1 MKKIAAI
8 SLVLLLTLALLA
20 GCTTVE
26 PGQAPTPAPEAPAPQ
41 AEEPA
46 AETPAEV
53 PDDTDRPILIGQ
65 SVLNL
70 SNPFFIALS
79 DAAKAYADQHG
90 VEIMLNDAKDQPETQ
105 IAALENFIASGVDAI
120 IVTAVDPEAVLPVVK
135 RAREQGIV
143 VICHTSQLGEY
154 DAWVAADEYDMGY
167 TLGVTAGEWIAEN
180 WGTDEDIQA
189 ATLNYDIMPQVIQ
202 RKIGIME
209 GVAVHAPNVEFVADA
224 MAGDPQSGMEATE
237 NFIQAFPDLRV
248 VLGINDGGALGAYE
262 AFIAAGKDGDDYMIG
277 GIDATPE
284 GLNRVREGGIYRVT
298 VDQAPAIAGAKTV
311 ELALAALRGEPFE
324 RDYLQDLVP
333 VTFANVEDWF

>member
-1 MKKIAAI
+1 MKKILALA
-8 SLVLLLTLALLA
+8 LVLTLSVALFA
-20 GCTTVE
+20 GCTTTE
-26 PGQAPTPAPEAPAPQ
+26 PGQTPSTPAAEAPATEPEPEAPADVP
-41 AEEPA
+41 EET
-46 AETPAEV
+46 EKTY
-53 PDDTDRPILIGQ
+53 LIGQ

-79 DAAKAYADQHG
+79 DAAKAYAAEHG
-90 VEIMLNDAKDQPETQ
+90 VEIMLNDAQDSPETQ
-105 IAALENFIASGVDAI
+105 IAALENFIASEVDAI
-120 IVTAVDPEAVLPVVK
+120 IVTAVDPESVMPVLR
-135 RAREQGIV
+135 RAMEQGIV
-143 VICHTSQLGEY
+143 VVCHTSQLAEY

-180 WGTDEDIQA
+180 WGTEEEILA

-202 RKIGIME
+202 RKVGIME
-209 GVAVHAPNVEFVADA
+209 GVHVHAPNVNFVADA

-237 NFIQAFPDLRV
+237 NFIQAHPDLRV

-262 AFIAAGKDGDDYMIG
+262 AFIAAGKNGDDYLIG

-311 ELALAALRGEPFE
+311 ELALAAIKGEPFI

-333 VTFANVEDWF
+333 VTFANVEDWFKN